1 MKRIS
6 ALSLIA
12 ALATAIGCTTT
23 SSEKSYVADQPP
35 PLEKTAVKER
45 VSMSSAMPEMRKRVT
60 EEEINE
66 VNVLDKTRLLE
77 SEMRRDRSTAMVP
90 PGR

>member
-1 MKRIS
+1 MKRIF
-6 ALSLIA
+6 ALGLIA
-12 ALATAIGCTTT
+12 ALSTAIGCTTMPK
-23 SSEKSYVADQPP
+23 EKSYTADQAP
-35 PLEKTAVKER
+35 PLEKTAVKEM
-45 VSMSSAMPEMRKRVT
+45 SLSSARPEMRKRVT

-77 SEMRRDRSTAMVP
+77 SDMRRDRTTAMVP